1 MRRRQRG
8 FNIIELLV
16 TLAVVGI
23 VVSMGAPSLASF
35 TSDMRLSTTT
45 NDLLTFFNY
54 ARSEAARRGARVTIC
69 ISADQAT
76 CLTTGADWAV
86 GAMAFIDSDNNG
98 QFTAGE
104 TILRVMSPI
113 SGGIKVTATTAFA
126 TNYYFYYRPTGLA
139 SSQGT
144 LRVCSIGRLARDI
157 SVNSI
162 GRPIS
167 QTTTAVCT

>member
-1 MRRRQRG
+1 MRRKERG

-16 TLAVVGI
+16 TLVVVG
-23 VVSMGAPSLASF
+23 VVVTMGAPSLVDF
-35 TSDMRLSTTT
+35 TNDMRLTATT

-54 ARSEAARRGARVTIC
+54 ARSEAARRGTRVTIC

-76 CLTTGADWAV
+76 CATAGTDWAV

-104 TILRVMSPI
+104 TVLRVMNPI
-113 SGGIKVTATTAFA
+113 SGVKVNATAAFA
-126 TNYYFYYRPTGLA
+126 TNYYFYYRPTGLTNSA
-139 SSQGT
+139 GT
-144 LRVCSIGRLARDI
+144 LRVCRIGRLARDI